1 MERIKKKPVMGSF
14 APQGNSPV
22 TNVTAFMAYTDA
34 YLRQRDDVKKDQ
46 TILVRQ
52 LDPGPNG
59 LPIEVYIFAG
69 TTEWEK
75 YEAIQAS
82 IFDHLLATVQ
92 EFGLRVFQNPTGA
105 DFSSFAKGQS
115 AG

>member
-1 MERIKKKPVMGSF
+1 
-14 APQGNSPV
+14 
-22 TNVTAFMAYTDA
+22 
-34 YLRQRDDVKKDQ
+34 
-46 TILVRQ
+46 VRQ

-59 LPIEVYIFAG
+59 LPIEIYIFAG

-82 IFDHLLATVQ
+82 IFDHLLATAP

-105 DFSSFAKGQS
+105 DFASMAKAS
-115 AG
+115 A